1 MVSSSQ
7 GVQQLQEGSQWGEEV
22 LAHPKADYLSASVA
36 QLRLLRPDGDV
47 DGGREREKDSLRDVQ
62 ADQTYSDDQYS
73 KATALQDS
81 VVELMVWTNKGNCF
95 DEWNL
100 GAVGNREGGREGGSE
115 SWHTAKSPNAK
126 QLSVNSSG
134 HEYRPVSKEF
144 KRYCFK
150 GFAPTNPASEPNKAR
165 DSGQELS

>member
-1 MVSSSQ
+1 MSNSCRKVLSGAKRSS
-7 GVQQLQEGSQWGEEV
+7 
-22 LAHPKADYLSASVA
+22 HIPRPNYLSASVA

-100 GAVGNREGGREGGSE
+100 GAVGNREGGREREREREKREREEREREKRERESE
-115 SWHTAKSPNAK
+115 CVCEVDT
-126 QLSVNSSG
+126 
-134 HEYRPVSKEF
+134 Y
-144 KRYCFK
+144 
-150 GFAPTNPASEPNKAR
+150 
-165 DSGQELS
+165 

>member
-1 MVSSSQ
+1 MSNSCRKVLSGAKRSS
-7 GVQQLQEGSQWGEEV
+7 
-22 LAHPKADYLSASVA
+22 HIPRPNYLSASVA

-100 GAVGNREGGREGGSE
+100 GAVGNIAGGREGGSE
-115 SWHTAKSPNAK
+115 RERERREREKR
-126 QLSVNSSG
+126 
-134 HEYRPVSKEF
+134 ERERRERERVSECVCVAHLHRCKTSF
-144 KRYCFK
+144 CLVDGLVCIF
-150 GFAPTNPASEPNKAR
+150 
-165 DSGQELS
+165 

>member
-1 MVSSSQ
+1 MSNSCRKVLSGAKRSS
-7 GVQQLQEGSQWGEEV
+7 
-22 LAHPKADYLSASVA
+22 HIPRPNYLSASVA

-100 GAVGNREGGREGGSE
+100 GAVGNIAGGREGAREREREEREREEREREKRERESE
-115 SWHTAKSPNAK
+115 
-126 QLSVNSSG
+126 
-134 HEYRPVSKEF
+134 
-144 KRYCFK
+144 
-150 GFAPTNPASEPNKAR
+150 
-165 DSGQELS
+165 